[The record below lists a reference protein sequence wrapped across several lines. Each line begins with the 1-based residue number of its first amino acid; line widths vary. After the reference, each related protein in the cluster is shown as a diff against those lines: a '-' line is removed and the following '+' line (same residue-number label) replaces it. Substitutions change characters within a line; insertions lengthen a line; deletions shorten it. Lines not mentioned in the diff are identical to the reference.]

1 LSNKNSL
8 ILLIED
14 TNNQGSDQKLKNFTP
29 LAAIIEKQPTL
40 YLKQGGSNL
49 EICLSLPFHPIL
61 GKVGYSR
68 YWCMLLLLEQDECVP
83 HT

>member
-1 LSNKNSL
+1 
-8 ILLIED
+8 
-14 TNNQGSDQKLKNFTP
+14 
-29 LAAIIEKQPTL
+29 L